1 MLSRPARLLAVP
13 LRADRRRLAAG
24 FLAPLL
30 FGLSF
35 GWGYVAALSVGATDA
50 VTPIDQPLLA
60 TVDHGSA
67 RIAAPQP
74 TGHCVV
80 VSRCFD
86 VHIDPLRPVQDR
98 APPLSP
104 PR

>member
-1 MLSRPARLLAVP
+1 MMSRSSRLVAAL
-13 LRADRRRLAAG
+13 LQSDRRRLAAS

-35 GWGYVAALSVGATDA
+35 GCGYVAALSVGAADA
-50 VTPIDQPLLA
+50 ITPVDQPLVA
-60 TVDHGSA
+60 TVDHGPA

-74 TGHCVV
+74 ARAGIV

-86 VHIDPLRPVQDR
+86 VELDPLRPVHDR
-98 APPLSP
+98 APPALAS
-104 PR
+104 